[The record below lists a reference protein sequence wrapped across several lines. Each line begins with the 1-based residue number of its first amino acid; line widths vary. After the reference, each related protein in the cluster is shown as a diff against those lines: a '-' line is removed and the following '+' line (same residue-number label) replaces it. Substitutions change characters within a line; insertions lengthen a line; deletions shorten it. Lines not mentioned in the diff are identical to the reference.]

1 MILRINLWTDVAET
15 VHDSLSK
22 LEIPDCF
29 VRERKYRQPKE
40 KVGIYEFKKE
50 TSVSFFQL
58 YSDCLQI
65 YNFFI
70 LHMCYN
76 YD

>member
-40 KVGIYEFKKE
+40 KVGFSCTRIVYKF
-50 TSVSFFQL
+50 TIFLFYICVIIMIDGFLPQ
-58 YSDCLQI
+58 
-65 YNFFI
+65 
-70 LHMCYN
+70 
-76 YD
+76 